1 MNRALT
7 SPPRFG
13 FCVPIFAYPGP
24 ALFRTPSYER
34 LDPRMSLDAAVECER
49 LGYDSLW
56 VADHFFHGHDGAIL
70 EGWTTLCVLAG
81 LTNRIRLGSIHLCT
95 AFRNPA
101 LLAKMAATLDVLSND
116 RLIFFADSGNRR
128 AEFEAYDFP
137 WQEDSRVRNAR
148 MREELE
154 LILRLW
160 REDGPVTFAGQH
172 YAARD
177 ALCLPH
183 PIQRPHPPLWL
194 GETPDDV
201 MLAAIAD
208 MADGWNSTPATI
220 AELRARLA
228 RVDAACVSAGRPLAD
243 LELSLE
249 IQILIAPTRAR
260 VEEQLDYA
268 ASLPAPAG
276 SGVSYADPASRADL
290 YARDDLIGTPDEVVA
305 RIEEYRALGISHFML
320 WFMDFPR
327 MDGIRLFADTV
338 LPRFATLSDHDVTAS
353 NERED
358 D

>member
-1 MNRALT
+1 MSRAPT
-7 SPPRFG
+7 RPPRFG

-34 LDPRMSLDAAVECER
+34 LDPQASLDAAVESER

-81 LTNRIRLGSIHLCT
+81 LTSRIHLGSIHLCT
-95 AFRNPA
+95 GFRNPA
-101 LLAKMAATLDVLSND
+101 LLAKMAATLDVLSNG

-137 WQEDSRVRNAR
+137 WHQESRIRNTR
-148 MREELE
+148 MREALE

-160 REDGPVTFAGQH
+160 QEDGPVTFAGQH

-194 GETPDDV
+194 GDTPDEV
-201 MLAAIAD
+201 MLAAIAA
-208 MADGWNSTPATI
+208 MANGWNSTPATI
-220 AELRARLA
+220 TEFRERLA
-228 RVDAACVSAGRPLAD
+228 RVDVACTSAGRLLAD

-249 IQILIAPTRAR
+249 IQVLIAPTRAL
-260 VEEQLDYA
+260 VEERLDFA
-268 ASLPAPAG
+268 MSRPVPAM
-276 SGVSYADPASRADL
+276 SGVSDADLASRTDL
-290 YARDDLIGTPDEVVA
+290 YARSLIGTPDEVVA
-305 RIEEYRALGISHFML
+305 RIEEYRALGVSHFML

-327 MDGIRLFADTV
+327 MDGVRLFAETV
-338 LPRFATLSDHDVTAS
+338 LPRLAILSNHDVTAS

>member
-7 SPPRFG
+7 RSPRFG

-101 LLAKMAATLDVLSND
+101 LLAKMAATLDVLSNG

-148 MREELE
+148 MREALE

-183 PIQRPHPPLWL
+183 PIQRTHPPLWL
-194 GETPDDV
+194 GETPDAV

-268 ASLPAPAG
+268 VSLPAPAG

-290 YARDDLIGTPDEVVA
+290 YARSLIGTPDEVVA

-327 MDGIRLFADTV
+327 MDGIRLFAETV
-338 LPRFATLSDHDVTAS
+338 LPQFATLSDHDVTAS